1 MAIQFILGASGTG
14 KTNYIYDKMIR
25 ESMKEGHGSILF
37 MLPEQSNMAA
47 EQDMVSMHPQGG
59 TMDISILSF
68 TRLAFKVFDE
78 LNVHT
83 NDVLDDYGKSML
95 LMKILKDKESELTY
109 YKNMLGKSGFVDE
122 VKSLLSEFYQ
132 YQITE
137 DVLGRAIAD
146 LSPDKSL
153 YHKLTDL
160 KLLLHAFNEA
170 MQDS

>member
-14 KTNYIYDKMIR
+14 KTNYIYDRIIQ
-25 ESMKEGHGSILF
+25 ESMKETSGSILF
-37 MLPEQSNMAA
+37 VLPEQSNMVA

-95 LMKILKDKESELTY
+95 LMMILKEKDILDLLTLY
-109 YKNMLGKSGFVDE
+109 IFFVDIQ
-122 VKSLLSEFYQ
+122 KML
-132 YQITE
+132 
-137 DVLGRAIAD
+137 
-146 LSPDKSL
+146 
-153 YHKLTDL
+153 
-160 KLLLHAFNEA
+160 
-170 MQDS
+170 